1 MASKDERSVY
11 ITNFSAEVTEDLL
24 KELFIQVG
32 PVETV
37 FVKKNDTGGR
47 DFALV
52 AFVHPESVL
61 FAVETLDEIR
71 LFNTPLNVK
80 PKMGTEQEKAYRRKQ
95 EEQRN
100 SRLNSTPT
108 GHGDYGSY
116 LLNSLS
122 SGMILPPPPIPP
134 NIFVTPNG
142 NVHHSPLTSIPY
154 GPGGVHPSVMAGYN
168 IPPGFNGPPADWRG
182 SMPSLIDPS
191 SSSRNS
197 YDRDNR
203 RDNKVKEGEV
213 MREERVIDGI
223 TVEVEGEEEEEVESE
238 EEEEV
243 VVEEEA
249 QIIETIET
257 MGKAIETIQ
266 LPIDTETITMVNRW
280 NKGIVPLSTI
290 LFVTL
295 QSSRT
300 VKCLVLCAC
309 VVERPRRYLILE
321 LIKDINNY
329 YRNKTK
335 LGLETGRGGSK
346 RIESNAVDWDRKR
359 KREGKGHYSDT
370 TTIDGKWEEEVA

>member
-108 GHGDYGSY
+108 GHA
-116 LLNSLS
+116 
-122 SGMILPPPPIPP
+122 
-134 NIFVTPNG
+134 NG

-168 IPPGFNGPPADWRG
+168 IPPGFNGPP
-182 SMPSLIDPS
+182 
-191 SSSRNS
+191 
-197 YDRDNR
+197 
-203 RDNKVKEGEV
+203 EGEV

-266 LPIDTETITMVNRW
+266 LPIDTETITMVN
-280 NKGIVPLSTI
+280 K
-290 LFVTL
+290 
-295 QSSRT
+295 
-300 VKCLVLCAC
+300 
-309 VVERPRRYLILE
+309 
-321 LIKDINNY
+321 
-329 YRNKTK
+329 
-335 LGLETGRGGSK
+335 ET
-346 RIESNAVDWDRKR
+346 
-359 KREGKGHYSDT
+359 
-370 TTIDGKWEEEVA
+370 